1 MLLAVD
7 IGNTNITIGLYKN
20 DKLIF
25 VSRLATERKRMPDQY
40 AAELD
45 SIFKLHSI
53 DTAEF
58 KGAIISSVVPELTGT
73 IKAAVGFI
81 TKQTPLIIGPGVKTG
96 LNIKIDNPAQLG
108 ADLVAGAVGAIS
120 KYELPCLVLDMG
132 TATKI
137 SVIDSNGDYKG
148 CTISA
153 GVRISLDALSTGTS
167 QLPAISLD
175 APPSAIGTNTV
186 TSMQSG
192 TVLGT
197 AAMIEGMCQRL
208 ENALGEKAK
217 TIVATGGIA
226 ADIIR
231 YCDMDIKYDSDLI
244 LDGLKFIYNKNKA

>member
-20 DKLIF
+20 DTLIF
-25 VSRLATERKRMPDQY
+25 VSRLATERKKMPDQY
-40 AAELD
+40 AAEL
-45 SIFKLHSI
+45 SSVFSLHSI
-53 DTAEF
+53 DTKDF

-73 IKAAVGFI
+73 VKDAVGFI

-137 SVIDSNGDYKG
+137 SVIDSKGDYKG

-153 GVRISLDALSTGTS
+153 GVRIALDALSSGAS
-167 QLPAISLD
+167 QLSAIPLD
-175 APPSAIGTNTV
+175 APPNPIGTNTV

-192 TVLGT
+192 TVLGA
-197 AAMIEGMCQRL
+197 AAMIEGMCKRL
-208 ENALGEKAK
+208 EKSLGEDVK

-231 YCDMDIKYDSDLI
+231 YCDINITYDADLI
-244 LDGLKFIYNKNKA
+244 LDGLKFIYKKNNQ